1 MRHIIMIIALLTAL
15 SASAQTNKPVRK
27 STTTTSV
34 RKSAA
39 NTTARKAPPRQR
51 TNPAAKNPVAA
62 ANPNIKKAVN
72 SNPQYREVSYAIH
85 GKAHNFSEG
94 EWVKLCAPSKNGL
107 QATDSVQLQGEDFSF
122 RGKTLNVPYMKYLVL
137 GQGVKKTLVEVF
149 IEEGNIN
156 VDITAEKRIDHVSGT
171 PSNNTYTPYRDS
183 INAIYTQIYDCT
195 RESMRLTNSAE
206 EREAYKLGADS
217 LRRQI
222 VTYTYSFARKNL
234 NNWVGIYLF
243 AEYYKRFTA
252 SQNKALLAAV
262 PKKFAILPLME
273 EIRKYTKTQK

>member
-1 MRHIIMIIALLTAL
+1 MIIALLTAL

-85 GKAHNFSEG
+85 GKAHNFPEG

-171 PSNNTYTPYRDS
+171 PTNNTYTPYRDS

-206 EREAYKLGADS
+206 D
-217 LRRQI
+217 
-222 VTYTYSFARKNL
+222 TYSFARKNL

-262 PKKFAILPLME
+262 PKKFATLPLME